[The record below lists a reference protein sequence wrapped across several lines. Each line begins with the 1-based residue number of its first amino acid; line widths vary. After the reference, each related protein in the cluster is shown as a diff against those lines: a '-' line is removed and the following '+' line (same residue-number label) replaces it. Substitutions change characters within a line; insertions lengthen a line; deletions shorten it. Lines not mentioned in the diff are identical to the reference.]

1 MRMSTIWRMA
11 WRAWRR
17 DWRQRESRV
26 IALALVVAVAA
37 MTSVGFFV
45 ERVERAMDR
54 QAATVLGGDLAIG
67 SSRPFDE
74 PLLQAAQADGLAS
87 ARHVE
92 FPSVVLAGDRSM
104 LAQIKAVGEGYPLR
118 GELRIQDSLDDEA
131 VAVRQGPAPGEVW
144 VEARLLAQLE
154 REVGE
159 VVSLGHRELRIG
171 AVLAF
176 EPDRSTNLFQLAPR
190 AMLNLADLDSTGL
203 ISPASRVRHTWLL
216 AGADADIAR
225 WQARLERELGQH
237 ASLRDTRNAQPE
249 LQTALDRAARFLGLA
264 ALISTLL
271 AGIAIAVAARG
282 LAAREAESIAVE
294 RCLGAQRSSLLAI
307 FLLRLLWI
315 AVFSGLVG
323 AVIGFGVQ
331 SLIAAMLADWFVGPL
346 PAAGPAPVA
355 QGVLLGAVALLG
367 FALPAVL
374 RAVNVRPLAVL
385 RHDVG
390 YIPPT
395 GWSVAIAG
403 LAAIG
408 LLLWWQAQDP
418 RLAAVVFAGVMGAGL
433 VLVGVALVLVRL
445 LRRLPHGRGMVWRF
459 GLAAVGR
466 RGAVSVTQIAA
477 LGLGLM
483 VMLLLAF
490 VRVDLLSAWERTLPA
505 DAPNQFLINIQPD
518 ELDRLRAFFA
528 DRELPP
534 PAFYPML
541 RGRLVAING
550 EPVTEDDYANPRAQR
565 LATREFNLSWLATLP
580 GDNRVVAGRWWDAAD
595 HGQPLFSVEEGIAE
609 TLGLAMGDELT
620 YDIAGEQVTGRIDNL
635 RHVNWD
641 SFNVNFFVVAPP
653 VTLDGFPATYITSFY
668 LAPEQRRLPVALV
681 QEFPGVTVLD
691 VRAIMDQVRGVM
703 ERATWAV
710 ELVFLF
716 TLAAG
721 VLVLYATIQAS
732 RSERERESAV
742 LRTLGAG
749 RRRLALAYGMEF
761 AITGL
766 LAGLLA
772 AVAAQAVGLVLARHI
787 FELPYEASL
796 WVWPVAM
803 IAGIGGVV
811 LAGVGGL
818 RAALRTSPARVLQ
831 GG

>member
-1 MRMSTIWRMA
+1 MRAATVWRMA

-17 DWRQRESRV
+17 DWRQRELRV

-54 QAATVLGGDLAIG
+54 QAATVLGGDLAA
-67 SSRPFDE
+67 SASRPFDPE
-74 PLLQAAQADGLAS
+74 LMAAARADGLAS
-87 ARHVE
+87 ATHIE
-92 FPSVVLAGDRSM
+92 FPSVVLAGEQSA
-104 LAQIKAVGEGYPLR
+104 LAQVKAVSETYPLR
-118 GELRIQDSLDDEA
+118 GELRIQDSLDSEA
-131 VAVRQGPAPGEVW
+131 VSVTHGPPAGELW

-154 REVGE
+154 REVGDQID
-159 VVSLGHRELRIG
+159 LGNLRLRIS
-171 AVLAF
+171 AVLAY

-190 AMLNLADLDSTGL
+190 VMLADADLDATGL
-203 ISPASRVRHTWLL
+203 VSPASRVRHAWLL
-216 AGADADIAR
+216 AGEPAAVAR
-225 WQARLERELGQH
+225 WQARLERELGQG
-237 ASLRDTRNAQPE
+237 ASVRGTHNAQPE
-249 LQTALDRAARFLGLA
+249 LETALDRAARFLGLA

-282 LAAREAESIAVE
+282 LAAREAESVAVE
-294 RCLGAQRSSLLAI
+294 RCLGAQRRQLLLI

-323 AVIGFGVQ
+323 AAIGFGVQ
-331 SLIAAMLADWFVGPL
+331 AVIAGMLADWFVGPL
-346 PAAGPAPVA
+346 TPAGPAPVA
-355 QGVLLGAVALLG
+355 QGVLLGVVALLG

-390 YIPPT
+390 FIPPS
-395 GWSVAIAG
+395 GWSVALAG
-403 LAAIG
+403 VAAIG

-418 RLAAVVFAGVMGAGL
+418 RLAALVFAGVLAAGL
-433 VLVGVALVLVRL
+433 VLVAIALLLVRL
-445 LRRLPHGRGMVWRF
+445 LRRMPHGRGMVWRF
-459 GLAAVGR
+459 GVAAVGR

-490 VRVDLLSAWERTLPA
+490 VRVDLLSAWERTLPE
-505 DAPNQFLINIQPD
+505 DAPNQFLINVQPD
-518 ELDRLRAFFA
+518 ELDRLREFFA
-528 DRELPP
+528 ARDLPP
-534 PAFYPML
+534 PVFYPMM

-550 EPVTEDDYANPRAQR
+550 EPVDGDDYEDPRAQR
-565 LATREFNLSWLATLP
+565 LATREFNLSWLADVP
-580 GDNRVVAGRWWDAAD
+580 EDNRVVEGRWWGEGDAGA
-595 HGQPLFSVEEGIAE
+595 PWFSVEDGIAE
-609 TLGLAMGDELT
+609 TLGLAMGDTLT
-620 YDIAGEQVTGRIDNL
+620 YDIAGERVTGEINNL
-635 RHVNWD
+635 RRVNWD

-653 VTLDGFPATYITSFY
+653 GTLDDFPATYITSFY
-668 LAPEQRRLPVALV
+668 LAPEQRQLPVDLV
-681 QEFPGVTVLD
+681 RAFPSITVLD

-732 RSERERESAV
+732 RAERERESAV
-742 LRTLGAG
+742 LRTLGAS

-772 AVAAQAVGLVLARHI
+772 ALAAQAIGLVLGREV
-787 FELPYEASL
+787 FELPYQASL
-796 WVWPVAM
+796 WIWPAAM
-803 IAGIGGVV
+803 IIGIGGVV